1 MKFTLRKEE
10 GGAGEE
16 GTKKLVKKYKKD
28 TPGETV
34 KEVYADSGLGK
45 WFGSGGKGGAT
56 KGGWD
61 RYNTKGERIGK
72 CGEGGEDEG
81 KPKCLSRSKAAKMSK
96 KDIGNAVKRKRKAD
110 PDTDR
115 PGTGNKPINV
125 SNRIGEDNTM
135 KSFKTYVT
143 EKNKPTNP
151 KLWAASIAA
160 AKSKFDVYPSA
171 YANAW
176 ASKNYKS
183 KGGGWKSVSESSL
196 DKMNPEPTAKEMDA
210 ALKDKEHDKKLD
222 AIHAKK
228 KKKLAEACWDSHVQ
242 QGTKMKGG
250 KVVPNCVPRNE
261 ESENKKPYFDMAKK
275 RKFIVPDRKSKL
287 KLKLRD
293 RGGKPAT
300 KPYPKLAGESTELD
314 EKSAAWQRKAGKN
327 SEGGLNAAGRKSY
340 ERENPGSDLKAPVSA
355 KTASKNPDGKAAG
368 RRKSFCARMG
378 GMPGPMKDD
387 NGKPTRKALALRK
400 WDC

>member
-72 CGEGGEDEG
+72 CGEGGDDEG
-81 KPKCLSRSKAAKMSK
+81 KPKCLSRSKAARMSK
-96 KDIGNAVKRKRKAD
+96 KDIGNAVRRKRKAD

-125 SNRIGEDNTM
+125 SNRIGEENTM
-135 KSFKTYVT
+135 KSFKTYIT

-176 ASKNYKS
+176 ASKHYKS

-210 ALKDKEHDKKLD
+210 ALKDKDYDKKLD
-222 AIHAKK
+222 AIRAKK
-228 KKKLAEACWDSHVQ
+228 KKKNES
-242 QGTKMKGG
+242 
-250 KVVPNCVPRNE
+250 NE
-261 ESENKKPYFDMAKK
+261 ESEKKKPYIDPTKV
-275 RKFIVPDRKSKL
+275 KFRIPDRRAKI
-287 KLKLRD
+287 KLRD
-293 RGGKPAT
+293 TGKKSAT

-327 SEGGLNAAGRKSY
+327 KEGGLNAAGRKSY

-387 NGKPTRKALALRK
+387 KGKPTRKALALRK

>member
-1 MKFTLRKEE
+1 MKYTLRKEE

-81 KPKCLSRSKAAKMSK
+81 KPKCLSRSKAARMSK
-96 KDIGNAVKRKRKAD
+96 KDIGNAVRRKRKAD

-125 SNRIGEDNTM
+125 SNRIGEENTM
-135 KSFKTYVT
+135 KSFKTYIT

-176 ASKNYKS
+176 ASKHYKS

-210 ALKDKEHDKKLD
+210 ALKDKEYDKKLD
-222 AIHAKK
+222 AIRAKK
-228 KKKLAEACWDSHVQ
+228 KKKNES
-242 QGTKMKGG
+242 
-250 KVVPNCVPRNE
+250 NE
-261 ESENKKPYFDMAKK
+261 ESEKKKPYIDPTKV
-275 RKFIVPDRKSKL
+275 KFRIPDRRAKI
-287 KLKLRD
+287 KLRD
-293 RGGKPAT
+293 TGKKSAT

-327 SEGGLNAAGRKSY
+327 KEGGLNAAGRKSY

-387 NGKPTRKALALRK
+387 KGKPTRKALALRK

>member
-1 MKFTLRKEE
+1 MKYTLRKEE

-72 CGEGGEDEG
+72 CGEGGDDEG
-81 KPKCLSRSKAAKMSK
+81 KPKCLSRSKAARMSK
-96 KDIGNAVKRKRKAD
+96 KDIGNAVRRKRKAD

-125 SNRIGEDNTM
+125 SNRIGEENTM
-135 KSFKTYVT
+135 KSFKTYIT

-176 ASKNYKS
+176 ASKHYKS

-210 ALKDKEHDKKLD
+210 ALKDKEYDKKLD
-222 AIHAKK
+222 AIRAKK
-228 KKKLAEACWDSHVQ
+228 KKKNES
-242 QGTKMKGG
+242 
-250 KVVPNCVPRNE
+250 NE
-261 ESENKKPYFDMAKK
+261 ESKGKKPYIDPTKV
-275 RKFIVPDRKSKL
+275 KFRIPDRRAKI
-287 KLKLRD
+287 KLRD
-293 RGGKPAT
+293 TGKKSAT

-327 SEGGLNAAGRKSY
+327 KEGGLNAAGRKSY

-387 NGKPTRKALALRK
+387 KGKPTRKALALRK

>member
-1 MKFTLRKEE
+1 MKYTLRKEE

-72 CGEGGEDEG
+72 CGEGGDDEG
-81 KPKCLSRSKAAKMSK
+81 KPKCLSRSKAARMSK
-96 KDIGNAVKRKRKAD
+96 KDIGNAVRRKRKAD

-125 SNRIGEDNTM
+125 SNRIGEENTM
-135 KSFKTYVT
+135 KSFKTYIT

-176 ASKNYKS
+176 ASKHYKS

-210 ALKDKEHDKKLD
+210 ALKDKDYDKKLD
-222 AIHAKK
+222 AIRAKK
-228 KKKLAEACWDSHVQ
+228 KKKNES
-242 QGTKMKGG
+242 
-250 KVVPNCVPRNE
+250 NE
-261 ESENKKPYFDMAKK
+261 ESEKKKPYIDPTKV
-275 RKFIVPDRKSKL
+275 KFRIPDRRAKI
-287 KLKLRD
+287 KLRD
-293 RGGKPAT
+293 TGKKSAT

-327 SEGGLNAAGRKSY
+327 KEGGLNAAGRKSY

-387 NGKPTRKALALRK
+387 KGKPTRKALALRK

>member
-72 CGEGGEDEG
+72 CGEGGDDEG
-81 KPKCLSRSKAAKMSK
+81 KPKCLSRSKAARMSK
-96 KDIGNAVKRKRKAD
+96 KDIGNAVRRKRKAD

-125 SNRIGEDNTM
+125 SNRIGEENTM
-135 KSFKTYVT
+135 KSFKTYIT

-176 ASKNYKS
+176 ASKHYKS

-210 ALKDKEHDKKLD
+210 ALKDKEYDKKLD
-222 AIHAKK
+222 AIRAKK
-228 KKKLAEACWDSHVQ
+228 KKKNES
-242 QGTKMKGG
+242 
-250 KVVPNCVPRNE
+250 NE
-261 ESENKKPYFDMAKK
+261 ESKGKKPYIDPTKV
-275 RKFIVPDRKSKL
+275 KFRIPDRRAKI
-287 KLKLRD
+287 KLRD
-293 RGGKPAT
+293 TGKKSAT

-327 SEGGLNAAGRKSY
+327 KEGGLNAAGRKSY

-387 NGKPTRKALALRK
+387 KGKPTRKALALRK